1 MWLYFLHLRI
11 NNCFFF
17 NLLEFSWIEGVF
29 DGHGGAQVSKYIKQT
44 LYSNFLQLMP
54 ENKNKWNDKTVYS
67 GLKGAVKKVDF
78 DVTRIRKWN
87 HQGSTLAAVY
97 INRKR
102 NRKKKSSIKNTGD
115 DDKNYIN
122 YDESDDN
129 NDDCNYSILTVNLGD
144 SRIVLARGLRAID
157 LTTDHKPNMR
167 LVKNTIM
174 KKWNSRDCNF
184 KYYYCYHLFFPPL

>member
-1 MWLYFLHLRI
+1 MPAYSL
-11 NNCFFF
+11 
-17 NLLEFSWIEGVF
+17 WIFPECSLMVGVF

-102 NRKKKSSIKNTGD
+102 NRKKKISTKNNREGD
-115 DDKNYIN
+115 NYAN
-122 YDESDDN
+122 YNESEERD
-129 NDDCNYSILTVNLGD
+129 DDCNYSILTINLGD
-144 SRIVLARGLRAID
+144 SRIVLSRGPRAID

-167 LVKNTIM
+167 SANNSLKNY
-174 KKWNSRDCNF
+174 RYCYF
-184 KYYYCYHLFFPPL
+184 KYYCSYLSFRHSIVTFFS